1 MNSPFPYYIDHIII
15 ALLITIVVG
24 AEVAAVLY
32 YILDFELIKALIAG
46 FIAGL
51 HAGMVTYI
59 SREVAQWE
67 MKGYWDHK
75 GYLWPCVVLT
85 VLYGVVLWLN

>member
-1 MNSPFPYYIDHIII
+1 MKIPYYIDHTLI
-15 ALLITIVVG
+15 ALLITG
-24 AEVAAVLY
+24 AAYGLTLFVPHA
-32 YILDFELIKALIAG
+32 ELLLACLV
-46 FIAGL
+46 
-51 HAGMVTYI
+51 GMVTYI

-67 MKGYWDHK
+67 MKKYWDHK